1 MEVCCLKMASRC
13 RPTRSIKDITQLSSA
28 GSSHDCG
35 ALSRVV
41 MVRKTDQRVIN
52 HKGSQKDPLCEVIT
66 METIQT
72 YKGHKPDR
80 TVVFKEKFDLT
91 GNDMSKSL
99 STGKLAVGS
108 PRLSISPLRTI
119 LTTSAEL
126 ERTRS
131 ATPTSASDRN
141 NNSMLGTAPVAT
153 KPASPK
159 ERPSSVKQSLA
170 GGGWRPKSLDR
181 SNNNIAGG
189 SPRNYQKSPSIGT
202 LRQRSPGSFSGS
214 QSSLRSSSLYGEF
227 ERECLKAHNEYRT
240 RHGVLPLKLS
250 KRLCRYAEEWAKVIA
265 ARGVLVHRSNSQY
278 GENIFCSWSSSNTNV
293 TVSGREP
300 VENWYSEIDIHVFG
314 KEPATL
320 KTGHFTQVVWKDSRE
335 LGVGVARNRSG
346 QVFVVANYD
355 PPGNYIGSFAK
366 NVPPVGGFEV
376 PKIIVDKPASVNSTP
391 TAGALKSSVSVR
403 PRPTDGAK
411 AEKHVRIVD
420 ENDPDQFDEFAVG
433 MLKHHNE
440 YRKRHGVPEL
450 ILHKELVRDAQQ
462 WAEILARDDRFT
474 YRQNSKYGENLYCL
488 WSSDRNARPNA
499 RDVCRSWYEE
509 VKQYTFT
516 TEPRGAVKGGQFTQM
531 VWKGTQELGVG
542 ISQTRSGKVIV
553 VCTYYPRGNVVGQFM
568 ANVNKAR

>member
-13 RPTRSIKDITQLSSA
+13 RPTRPIKDITQLSSA

-52 HKGSQKDPLCEVIT
+52 HKGSLKDPLCEVIT

-99 STGKLAVGS
+99 STGKLAAGS

-131 ATPTSASDRN
+131 ATPSDRN
-141 NNSMLGTAPVAT
+141 NNTAATVAAT
-153 KPASPK
+153 TIKASPK
-159 ERPSSVKQSLA
+159 VKQQSL
-170 GGGWRPKSLDR
+170 GLRPKSLDR
-181 SNNNIAGG
+181 SNNNHGVG
-189 SPRNYQKSPSIGT
+189 SPLSVKSPSIVGT
-202 LRQRSPGSFSGS
+202 LRQSGGSLAGSQTSLLRSP
-214 QSSLRSSSLYGEF
+214 LYGEF
-227 ERECLKAHNEYRT
+227 ERECLKAHNEYRS

-278 GENIFCSWSSSNTNV
+278 GENIFCSWSSTNTNV

-320 KTGHFTQVVWKDSRE
+320 KTGHFTQVVWKDCRE
-335 LGVGVARNRSG
+335 LGVGMARNRSG

-376 PKIIVDKPASVNSTP
+376 PKIIVEKPATEGSVATGTLKTTIRRQPPNG
-391 TAGALKSSVSVR
+391 AGK
-403 PRPTDGAK
+403 P
-411 AEKHVRIVD
+411 EKHVRIVD
-420 ENDPDQFDEFAVG
+420 ENDPDQFDEFSVG

-440 YRKRHGVPEL
+440 YRRRHGVPEL

-474 YRQNSKYGENLYCL
+474 YRQNSRYGENLYCL

-516 TEPRGAVKGGQFTQM
+516 AEPRGVVKGGQFTQM
-531 VWKGTQELGVG
+531 VWKGTKELGVG
-542 ISQTRSGKVIV
+542 IGQTRSGKVIV

-568 ANVNKAR
+568 ANVSKAR

>member
-1 MEVCCLKMASRC
+1 
-13 RPTRSIKDITQLSSA
+13 
-28 GSSHDCG
+28 
-35 ALSRVV
+35 

-52 HKGSQKDPLCEVIT
+52 HKGSQKDPQCELIT

-80 TVVFKEKFDLT
+80 TVVFREKFDLS
-91 GNDMSKSL
+91 GNDISRSL
-99 STGKLAVGS
+99 STGKLSIGS

-126 ERTRS
+126 ENNRKE
-131 ATPTSASDRN
+131 SDRN
-141 NNSMLGTAPVAT
+141 NNTPPGSKASFSNPKRLTHSTAVRT
-153 KPASPK
+153 
-159 ERPSSVKQSLA
+159 E
-170 GGGWRPKSLDR
+170 RPKSLDR
-181 SNNNIAGG
+181 GNNNA
-189 SPRNYQKSPSIGT
+189 SPLLRYSKSPSKSPSIGS
-202 LRQRSPGSFSGS
+202 LRPGYSGS
-214 QSSLRSSSLYGEF
+214 QSSLRGNTPSLYTEF
-227 ERECLKAHNEYRT
+227 ERLCLKAHNEYRT

-265 ARGVLVHRSNSQY
+265 ARGVLVHRSNSAY
-278 GENIFCSWSSSNTNV
+278 GENIFCSWCSSNTV
-293 TVSGREP
+293 GSSMPVSGREP
-300 VENWYSEIDIHVFG
+300 VENWYSEIDLHVFG

-320 KTGHFTQVVWKDSRE
+320 KTGHFTQIVWKDSRE

-366 NVPPVGGFEV
+366 NVPPVGGFKL
-376 PKIIVDKPASVNSTP
+376 PKIIVDKPLV
-391 TAGALKSSVSVR
+391 LKQPPVKDLTGKTTISSIRR
-403 PRPTDGAK
+403 PGSEK
-411 AEKHVRIVD
+411 LEKHVRIVD
-420 ENDPDQFDEFAVG
+420 ENDSEQFDEFGLA

-440 YRKRHGVPEL
+440 YRRRHGAVDL

-509 VKQYTFT
+509 VKQYVFT
-516 TEPRGAVKGGQFTQM
+516 VEPRAFIKGGQFTQM
-531 VWKGTQELGVG
+531 VWKGTKELGVG
-542 ISQTRSGKVIV
+542 MGQTRGGKVIV
-553 VCTYYPRGNVVGQFM
+553 VCTYYPRGNILGQFLV
-568 ANVNKAR
+568 NVSRAR

>member
-13 RPTRSIKDITQLSSA
+13 RPVRPTKDITQLSSA

-52 HKGSQKDPLCEVIT
+52 HKGSKKDPLCEVIT

-91 GNDMSKSL
+91 DNDMCRSQ
-99 STGKLAVGS
+99 STGKLSAGS

-126 ERTRS
+126 ERTRG
-131 ATPTSASDRN
+131 AAACDRN
-141 NNSMLGTAPVAT
+141 NNNTAPA
-153 KPASPK
+153 ASH
-159 ERPSSVKQSLA
+159 SAVQSL
-170 GGGWRPKSLDR
+170 RPKSLDR
-181 SNNNIAGG
+181 TKDLQNHL
-189 SPRNYQKSPSIGT
+189 KSPSIG
-202 LRQRSPGSFSGS
+202 
-214 QSSLRSSSLYGEF
+214 SLRSYGTQSYRRGSASMYTEF
-227 ERECLKAHNEYRT
+227 ERDCLKAHNQYRT
-240 RHGVLPLKLS
+240 RHGVPPLKLC

-278 GENIFCSWSSSNTNV
+278 GENIFCSWSSSNTVSVSV
-293 TVSGREP
+293 TGQEP
-300 VENWYSEIDIHVFG
+300 VENWYSEIDLHVFG

-366 NVPPVGGFEV
+366 NVPPLGGFEV
-376 PKIIVDKPASVNSTP
+376 PKIIVDKASAAMQGTKKTETDSIMDSKTSKTSAQQRSRENRNGNEGE
-391 TAGALKSSVSVR
+391 AGIKL
-403 PRPTDGAK
+403 
-411 AEKHVRIVD
+411 EKHVRIVD
-420 ENDPDQFDEFAVG
+420 ENDPDEFNEFCVAV
-433 MLKHHNE
+433 LKHHNE
-440 YRKRHGVPEL
+440 FRRKHGAPNL
-450 ILHKELVRDAQQ
+450 ILHKELVNDAQQ
-462 WAEILARDDRFT
+462 WADILARDDRFT

-488 WSSDRNARPNA
+488 WSSDRNALPNA
-499 RDVCRSWYEE
+499 REVCRSWYEE
-509 VKQYTFT
+509 AKQFTFNV
-516 TEPRGAVKGGQFTQM
+516 EPRTAVKGGQFTQM
-531 VWKGTQELGVG
+531 VWKGTKELGVG
-542 ISQTRSGKVIV
+542 ISKTRSGKVIV
-553 VCTYYPRGNVVGQFM
+553 VCTYYPRGNVLGQFL
-568 ANVNKAR
+568 ANVCKAR

>member
-13 RPTRSIKDITQLSSA
+13 RPTRPIKDITQLSSA

-80 TVVFKEKFDLT
+80 TVVFREKFDLT
-91 GNDMSKSL
+91 GNDMSRSL
-99 STGKLAVGS
+99 STGKLSVGS

-126 ERTRS
+126 EKSR
-131 ATPTSASDRN
+131 AAASDRN
-141 NNSMLGTAPVAT
+141 NNSTTPSKAPTSESKRVNGQT
-153 KPASPK
+153 
-159 ERPSSVKQSLA
+159 VVGSL
-170 GGGWRPKSLDR
+170 RPKSLDR
-181 SNNNIAGG
+181 GNNNA
-189 SPRNYQKSPSIGT
+189 SPLLRHSKSPSKSPSIGS
-202 LRQRSPGSFSGS
+202 LRPAGGGGS
-214 QSSLRSSSLYGEF
+214 QSSLRGSTPSLYTDF

-265 ARGVLVHRSNSQY
+265 ARGVLVHRSNSAY
-278 GENIFCSWSSSNTNV
+278 GENIFCSWSSSSTGSSASSV
-293 TVSGREP
+293 CVSGREP
-300 VENWYSEIDIHVFG
+300 VENWYSEIDLHVFG

-366 NVPPVGGFEV
+366 NVPPVGGFEI
-376 PKIIVDKPASVNSTP
+376 PKIIVDKPS
-391 TAGALKSSVSVR
+391 ALKQTSVDESSGKTTISSLRR
-403 PRPTDGAK
+403 PGTEKP
-411 AEKHVRIVD
+411 EKHVRIVD
-420 ENDPDQFDEFAVG
+420 ENDPDQFDEFAVA

-440 YRKRHGVPEL
+440 YRKRHGAADL

-488 WSSDRNARPNA
+488 WSSDRNARPSA

-509 VKQYTFT
+509 VKQYAFT
-516 TEPRGAVKGGQFTQM
+516 VEPRAAIKGGQFTQM
-531 VWKGTQELGVG
+531 VWKGTKELGVG
-542 ISQTRSGKVIV
+542 MGQTRSGKVIV
-553 VCTYYPRGNVVGQFM
+553 VCTYYPRGNVLGQFLG
-568 ANVNKAR
+568 NVSRAR

>member
-13 RPTRSIKDITQLSSA
+13 RPTRPIKDITQLSSA

-80 TVVFKEKFDLT
+80 TVVFKEKFDLS
-91 GNDMSKSL
+91 GNDMSRSF
-99 STGKLAVGS
+99 STGKLSIGS

-126 ERTRS
+126 EKNRS
-131 ATPTSASDRN
+131 KSDRN
-141 NNSMLGTAPVAT
+141 NNTSLDS
-153 KPASPK
+153 KAS
-159 ERPSSVKQSLA
+159 SSDSKRLNSQSVVGSL
-170 GGGWRPKSLDR
+170 RPKSLDR
-181 SNNNIAGG
+181 SNNNA
-189 SPRNYQKSPSIGT
+189 SPLLRHSKSPSKVLST
-202 LRQRSPGSFSGS
+202 SSLRPSYGGS
-214 QSSLRSSSLYGEF
+214 QSSLRGSTPSLYTEF
-227 ERECLKAHNEYRT
+227 ERECLKAHNEYRA

-250 KRLCRYAEEWAKVIA
+250 KRLCRFAEEWAKVIA
-265 ARGVLVHRSNSQY
+265 ARGVLVHRSNSAY
-278 GENIFCSWSSSNTNV
+278 GENIFCSWSSSITAGSSMI
-293 TVSGREP
+293 VSGREP
-300 VENWYSEIDIHVFG
+300 VENWYSEIDLHVFG

-320 KTGHFTQVVWKDSRE
+320 KTGHFSQVVWKDSRE
-335 LGVGVARNRSG
+335 LGVGLARNRSG

-366 NVPPVGGFEV
+366 NVPPVGGFEI
-376 PKIIVDKPASVNSTP
+376 PKIVIDKPSVLKQTP
-391 TAGALKSSVSVR
+391 EGERIRNTTVSSLRR
-403 PRPTDGAK
+403 PGFEKP
-411 AEKHVRIVD
+411 EKHVRIVD
-420 ENDPDQFDEFAVG
+420 ENDQEQFNEFAVA

-440 YRKRHGVPEL
+440 YRRRHGAMDLVL
-450 ILHKELVRDAQQ
+450 DKELVRDAQQ
-462 WAEILARDDRFT
+462 WSEILARDDRFT

-509 VKQYTFT
+509 VKQYAFT
-516 TEPRGAVKGGQFTQM
+516 VEPRTAIKGGQFTQM
-531 VWKGTQELGVG
+531 VWKGTKELGVG
-542 ISQTRSGKVIV
+542 MGQTRTGKVIV
-553 VCTYYPRGNVVGQFM
+553 VCTYYPRGNILGQFLV
-568 ANVNKAR
+568 NVSRVR

>member
-1 MEVCCLKMASRC
+1 MLVRVTISYVVSA
-13 RPTRSIKDITQLSSA
+13 PTRPIKDITQLSSA

-80 TVVFKEKFDLT
+80 TVVFREKFDLSE
-91 GNDMSKSL
+91 NDMSRSL
-99 STGKLAVGS
+99 STGKLSIGS

-126 ERTRS
+126 ENNRTKK
-131 ATPTSASDRN
+131 DRN
-141 NNSMLGTAPVAT
+141 NNTSLGRKET
-153 KPASPK
+153 SSDPK
-159 ERPSSVKQSLA
+159 QLNGQSVVGSL
-170 GGGWRPKSLDR
+170 RPKSLDR
-181 SNNNIAGG
+181 GKNNASPMQRHTKSPSN
-189 SPRNYQKSPSIGT
+189 SPSIGS
-202 LRQRSPGSFSGS
+202 LRPGCAGS
-214 QSSLRSSSLYGEF
+214 QSSLRGSIPSLYTEF

-265 ARGVLVHRSNSQY
+265 ARGVLVHRSNSAY
-278 GENIFCSWSSSNTNV
+278 GENIFCSWSSSNTTGSSM

-300 VENWYSEIDIHVFG
+300 VENWYSEIDLHMFG

-335 LGVGVARNRSG
+335 LGVGLARNRSG

-366 NVPPVGGFEV
+366 NVPPVGGFEI
-376 PKIIVDKPASVNSTP
+376 PKIIVDKPSVVKQTSVDESTGK
-391 TAGALKSSVSVR
+391 TTSSLRR
-403 PRPTDGAK
+403 PGSQKP
-411 AEKHVRIVD
+411 EKHVRIVD
-420 ENDPDQFDEFAVG
+420 ENDPNQFDEFAVA

-440 YRKRHGVPEL
+440 YRRRHGAMDL

-474 YRQNSKYGENLYCL
+474 YRQNSKFGENLYCL

-509 VKQYTFT
+509 VKQYAFT
-516 TEPRGAVKGGQFTQM
+516 LEPRAAIKGGQFTQM
-531 VWKGTQELGVG
+531 VWKGTKELGVG
-542 ISQTRSGKVIV
+542 MGQTRSGKVIV
-553 VCTYYPRGNVVGQFM
+553 VCTYYPRGNVLGQFM
-568 ANVNKAR
+568 ANVSRAR

>member
-13 RPTRSIKDITQLSSA
+13 RPTRPIKDITQLSSA

-80 TVVFKEKFDLT
+80 TVVFREKFDLT
-91 GNDMSKSL
+91 GNDMSRSL
-99 STGKLAVGS
+99 STGKLSVGS

-126 ERTRS
+126 EKTRL
-131 ATPTSASDRN
+131 ASDRN
-141 NNSMLGTAPVAT
+141 NNNTVLTGGKASAGDTKRLGAPEPGVG
-153 KPASPK
+153 
-159 ERPSSVKQSLA
+159 SL
-170 GGGWRPKSLDR
+170 RPKSLDR
-181 SNNNIAGG
+181 GYHNA
-189 SPRNYQKSPSIGT
+189 SPLLRQTKSPSKSPSIGS
-202 LRQRSPGSFSGS
+202 LRATGGGGS
-214 QSSLRSSSLYGEF
+214 QSSLRGSTPSLYTDF
-227 ERECLKAHNEYRT
+227 ERDCLKAHNEYRT

-265 ARGVLVHRSNSQY
+265 ARGVLVHRSNSAY
-278 GENIFCSWSSSNTNV
+278 GENIFCSWSSSNTAGSSESI
-293 TVSGREP
+293 SGREP
-300 VENWYSEIDIHVFG
+300 AENWYSEIDLHVFG

-366 NVPPVGGFEV
+366 NVPPIGGFEV
-376 PKIIVDKPASVNSTP
+376 PKIIVDKPS
-391 TAGALKSSVSVR
+391 ALKQTSANDAAGRTITSSMRR
-403 PRPTDGAK
+403 PIADGVK
-411 AEKHVRIVD
+411 SGKHVRIVD
-420 ENDPDQFDEFAVG
+420 ENDPDQFDEFSVA

-440 YRKRHGVPEL
+440 YRKRHGAADLV
-450 ILHKELVRDAQQ
+450 LHKELVRDAQQ

-488 WSSDRNARPNA
+488 WSSDRNARPSA

-509 VKQYTFT
+509 VKQYAFT
-516 TEPRGAVKGGQFTQM
+516 VEPRAAIKGGQFTQM
-531 VWKGTQELGVG
+531 VWKGTKELGVG
-542 ISQTRSGKVIV
+542 MGQTRNGKVIV
-553 VCTYYPRGNVVGQFM
+553 VCTYYPRGNVLGQFM
-568 ANVNKAR
+568 ANVSRSK

>member
-1 MEVCCLKMASRC
+1 
-13 RPTRSIKDITQLSSA
+13 
-28 GSSHDCG
+28 
-35 ALSRVV
+35 

-80 TVVFKEKFDLT
+80 TVVFREKFDLSE
-91 GNDMSKSL
+91 NDMSRSL
-99 STGKLAVGS
+99 STGKLSIGS

-126 ERTRS
+126 EKNRTQN
-131 ATPTSASDRN
+131 DRN
-141 NNSMLGTAPVAT
+141 NNTPLGSKAT
-153 KPASPK
+153 SSDPK
-159 ERPSSVKQSLA
+159 RLNGQSVVGSI
-170 GGGWRPKSLDR
+170 RPKSLDR
-181 SNNNIAGG
+181 GKSTASPMQRHTKSPSN
-189 SPRNYQKSPSIGT
+189 SPSIGS
-202 LRQRSPGSFSGS
+202 LRPGCGGS
-214 QSSLRSSSLYGEF
+214 QSSLRGSIPSLYTEF

-265 ARGVLVHRSNSQY
+265 ARGVLVHRSNSAY
-278 GENIFCSWSSSNTNV
+278 GENIFCSWSSSNTPGSSM

-300 VENWYSEIDIHVFG
+300 VENWYSEIDIHIFG

-335 LGVGVARNRSG
+335 LGVGLARNRSG

-366 NVPPVGGFEV
+366 NVPPVGGFEI
-376 PKIIVDKPASVNSTP
+376 PKIIVDKPSV
-391 TAGALKSSVSVR
+391 LKQTSVDEPIGKTTISSLRR
-403 PRPTDGAK
+403 PGSEKP
-411 AEKHVRIVD
+411 EKHVRIVD
-420 ENDPDQFDEFAVG
+420 ENDPKQFDEFAVA

-440 YRKRHGVPEL
+440 YRRRHGAVDL

-474 YRQNSKYGENLYCL
+474 YRQNSKFGENLYCL

-509 VKQYTFT
+509 VKQYAFT
-516 TEPRGAVKGGQFTQM
+516 MEPRAAIKGGQFTQM
-531 VWKGTQELGVG
+531 VWKGTKELGVG
-542 ISQTRSGKVIV
+542 MGQTRSGKVIV
-553 VCTYYPRGNVVGQFM
+553 VCTYYPRGNVLGQFM
-568 ANVNKAR
+568 ANVSRVR